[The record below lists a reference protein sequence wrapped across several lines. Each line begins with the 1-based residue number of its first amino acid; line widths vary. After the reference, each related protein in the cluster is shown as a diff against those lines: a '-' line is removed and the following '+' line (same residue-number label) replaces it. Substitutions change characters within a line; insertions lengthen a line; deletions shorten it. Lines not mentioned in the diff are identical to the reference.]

1 MVWNQGGSGE
11 GGQEMPVLALKPM
24 AMQKLPLLAQR
35 DKVSRLQL
43 LAVVCGAIQPV
54 SLGDKYLRAG
64 HEARKKRREEG
75 EERKERGEMD
85 FKVKRKTNW
94 GKHLQRKTDTHW

>member
-64 HEARKKRREEG
+64 HEARKKRREEREKDSCG
-75 EERKERGEMD
+75 LNCVSPQLTWK
-85 FKVKRKTNW
+85 
-94 GKHLQRKTDTHW
+94 LL

>member
-1 MVWNQGGSGE
+1 M
-11 GGQEMPVLALKPM
+11 GQFLSKTGNLKPRKVKKKKKDL
-24 AMQKLPLLAQR
+24 AME
-35 DKVSRLQL
+35 D
-43 LAVVCGAIQPV
+43 
-54 SLGDKYLRAG
+54 
-64 HEARKKRREEG
+64 RKKRREEG